1 MSTAFELLKF
11 AHILSSTLLFGT
23 GLGTA
28 FHMWATHLRG
38 DVEAIAATVRNVVL
52 ADWLFTATSG
62 IVQPVT
68 GIALVIMAGYDPAS
82 SWLVA
87 TYWLYLL
94 AGACWLVV
102 VRLQIRIAR
111 IAAEC
116 AREDAP
122 LPLAYAHA
130 MRAWFWLGC
139 PAFLAL
145 VGVFWLMVSKP
156 DLW

>member
-1 MSTAFELLKF
+1 
-11 AHILSSTLLFGT
+11 
-23 GLGTA
+23 
-28 FHMWATHLRG
+28 
-38 DVEAIAATVRNVVL
+38 VL

-68 GIALVIMAGYDPAS
+68 GIALVIMAGYDPAT

-87 TYWLYLL
+87 TYCLYVS
-94 AGACWLVV
+94 AGLCWLVV
-102 VRLQIRIAR
+102 VGLQIRVAR
-111 IAAEC
+111 IASQC

-122 LPLAYAHA
+122 LPVDYDRA
-130 MRAWFWLGC
+130 MRAWFWLGW